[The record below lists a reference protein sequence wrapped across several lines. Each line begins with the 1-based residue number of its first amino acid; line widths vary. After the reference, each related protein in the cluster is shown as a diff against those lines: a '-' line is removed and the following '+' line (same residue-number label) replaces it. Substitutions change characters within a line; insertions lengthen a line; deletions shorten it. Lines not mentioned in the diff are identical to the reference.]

1 MRPNFNDIAGL
12 WEQDGSLRDVYV
24 QNTNAVH
31 WDRFDL
37 LLNQYKC
44 TYSFDGTALP
54 FPGSRSVLEN
64 REGSHLLS
72 ILLDGPVVICCH
84 FFIPEQLEFDIS
96 PKEVTGILQ
105 HVQVLSFVENL
116 AETLELPADITPEN
130 CEQNP
135 ILTYVPQT
143 KSWHIRDDP
152 Q

>member
-1 MRPNFNDIAGL
+1 M
-12 WEQDGSLRDVYV
+12 
-24 QNTNAVH
+24 QNTDAVH

-37 LLNQYKC
+37 LLKQYEC
-44 TYSFDGTALP
+44 TYSVDGTALP
-54 FPGSRSVLEN
+54 FQGSRCVLEN

-84 FFIPEQLEFDIS
+84 FYIPGQLELDIS
-96 PKEVTGILQ
+96 PKEVTGILR

-116 AETLELPADITPEN
+116 AETLELPADISPEN

-135 ILTYVPQT
+135 MLTYAPQT
-143 KSWHIRDDP
+143 KSWHIRDDT